1 MVRNYQ
7 KLKGVV
13 PSQILK
19 SCLDD
24 MCNKATDCNL
34 FAESDEED
42 TPSLTTS
49 KFSDKYYETLRI
61 KAGRNTSNT
70 LYYVNYNK
78 STSHGNGLLPED
90 RNELLSKHDQVKAKN
105 FEISESLQ
113 YIIDETEKL
122 LSEHPNT
129 EAVANLEVLENDVD
143 VLQDKVQ
150 TARKLKVNESHRNKV
165 ESQIKK
171 MKEHWKKRK
180 RICMDFIFNMDDLSD
195 GVITS
200 KKCFSGDVSGFEL
213 DSDEAIIKVAL
224 KYEIKKRGLGLGLK
238 KTAGKRAQNV
248 CGNNNHD
255 NSFVAVRLNK
265 GNIERVY
272 KEQSD

>member
-105 FEISESLQ
+105 FEMSESLQ

-165 ESQIKK
+165 ES
-171 MKEHWKKRK
+171 
-180 RICMDFIFNMDDLSD
+180 
-195 GVITS
+195 
-200 KKCFSGDVSGFEL
+200 
-213 DSDEAIIKVAL
+213 
-224 KYEIKKRGLGLGLK
+224 
-238 KTAGKRAQNV
+238 
-248 CGNNNHD
+248 
-255 NSFVAVRLNK
+255 
-265 GNIERVY
+265 
-272 KEQSD
+272 